1 MMANATSYM
10 TLKHIN
16 LKYLFVSL
24 KANGIKHFVIQ
35 DLVTI
40 SNL

>member
-1 MMANATSYM
+1 MMANATSYT
-10 TLKHIN
+10 TLEHIN

-35 DLVTI
+35 NLVTI